1 MENKNY
7 EEAAQKVAEKVSEK
21 ISQELE
27 NENKKPGF
35 FKRNRWTIVAAVVGT
50 AAGVLIGSKTAR
62 EKVVALGNDGLS
74 ACKNAF
80 AKKETPVLEEA
91 PVEVA
96 EETQTATAQS
106 EEQKPNHNKWEGK
119 YKGGWNNNRPKYN
132 NNTNNFN

>member
-1 MENKNY
+1 MENRNY

-132 NNTNNFN
+132 NNNNFTN